1 MAIKLTLLKSGELL
15 ISDAKELAAN
25 ENTVEPYAY
34 LLDHPHAVLTSPK
47 EKEDGQIDVMFRP
60 LIIISKDTQVVIPTD
75 WVVTIVDPID
85 SIREMYLEKSKT
97 FKEAKF
103 EAKKNGD

>member
-1 MAIKLTLLKSGELL
+1 
-15 ISDAKELAAN
+15 
-25 ENTVEPYAY
+25 
-34 LLDHPHAVLTSPK
+34 
-47 EKEDGQIDVMFRP
+47 MFRP
-60 LIIISKDTQVVIPTD
+60 WIIISKDTQVVIPTD